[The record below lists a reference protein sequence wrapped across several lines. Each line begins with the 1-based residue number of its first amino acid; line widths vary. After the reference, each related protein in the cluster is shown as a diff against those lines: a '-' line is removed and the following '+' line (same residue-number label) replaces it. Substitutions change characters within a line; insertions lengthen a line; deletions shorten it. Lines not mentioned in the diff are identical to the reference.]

1 MTQLHISSSPHIRCR
16 RTTRGIM
23 GDVLISLFPGVI
35 AAVLIFGTRSL
46 LVMAVS
52 VGTAVLCEYICRRAM
67 KRENSI
73 SDLSAAVTG
82 LLLALTLP
90 AQIPLYVVI
99 LGAAFSVV
107 VAKQFFGGIGC
118 NIVNPALAGRA
129 FMLISFAAQFASCQP
144 TAPDAVTGPT
154 PLAPGYTGGLSY
166 LELAVGQYGGAMG
179 ETCKIAIAIGLI
191 YLLIRRVITWR
202 IPTAMLGSAMLLAL
216 IIGRDPV
223 FEILTGGIAFGA
235 VFMATDYTTSPLS
248 AWGQIIYGVMCGVL
262 TVLIRAYGAY
272 PEGTM
277 FAILIMNIVA
287 PLIDKLLRPR
297 VFGEVK
303 AK

>member
-1 MTQLHISSSPHIRCR
+1 
-16 RTTRGIM
+16 
-23 GDVLISLFPGVI
+23 
-35 AAVLIFGTRSL
+35 
-46 LVMAVS
+46 
-52 VGTAVLCEYICRRAM
+52 
-67 KRENSI
+67 
-73 SDLSAAVTG
+73 
-82 LLLALTLP
+82 
-90 AQIPLYVVI
+90 
-99 LGAAFSVV
+99 
-107 VAKQFFGGIGC
+107 
-118 NIVNPALAGRA
+118 
-129 FMLISFAAQFASCQP
+129 
-144 TAPDAVTGPT
+144 
-154 PLAPGYTGGLSY
+154 
-166 LELAVGQYGGAMG
+166 MG

-202 IPTAMLGSAMLLAL
+202 IPAAMLGSAMLLAL
-216 IIGRDPV
+216 IIGRNPV